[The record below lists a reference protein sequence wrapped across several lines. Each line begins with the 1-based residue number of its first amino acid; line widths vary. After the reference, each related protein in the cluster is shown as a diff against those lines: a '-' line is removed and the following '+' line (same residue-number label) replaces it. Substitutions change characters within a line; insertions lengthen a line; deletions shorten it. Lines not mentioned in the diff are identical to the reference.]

1 MVRLGSGRR
10 GTPGERSLTGPDAV
24 LRSALEAALRSALDT
39 AWSVAKSGYRETPQ
53 RPAPRALQPLL
64 GHARLTSTALATIRR
79 VLDGDDA
86 FRQRV
91 AETVTEAD
99 VGRAGWLFLT
109 RPEGWE
115 AEVAALAAADA
126 ERADAER
133 AGREERSALRRLRG
147 AEEAL
152 AETRARLAD
161 ANAQLARARRAR
173 QAAEAE
179 VQALRSRAT
188 ALEATPPSPPP
199 PPAPR
204 APVTVVTPTAP
215 PPRPARRKEP
225 RARRRPTPLPPGV
238 RDDLPEAAEHLVRIR
253 GVLVL
258 VDGYN
263 ASLAYRPDLPIP
275 ELRRR
280 LVDALDE
287 LAART
292 GADVLV
298 VFDGAEV
305 AGDGPT
311 SRAGGRRR
319 VARVRFS
326 PPDVEADDVILG
338 MVDEVPLPRA
348 VVVASDD
355 RRVREGADGR
365 GANVISTGQLLAAL
379 RRER

>member
-1 MVRLGSGRR
+1 MVRLGPGRR
-10 GTPGERSLTGPDAV
+10 GAAGERSLTAPDAA
-24 LRSALEAALRSALDT
+24 LRPALEAALA
-39 AWSVAKSGYRETPQ
+39 VARSGYRETPP

-64 GHARLTSTALATIRR
+64 GHARLTSPALATIRR

-86 FRQRV
+86 FRERV

-99 VGRAGWLFLT
+99 VGRAGWLFLH
-109 RPEGWE
+109 RPAGWDDE
-115 AEVAALAAADA
+115 LAGIAATEA

-133 AGREERSALRRLRG
+133 AGREERTTARRLRG

-161 ANAQLARARRAR
+161 ANDRLARARRAR
-173 QAAEAE
+173 RAAEAE
-179 VQALRSRAT
+179 VQALRSRVA
-188 ALEATPPSPPP
+188 ALEATPPTPPP
-199 PPAPR
+199 VPPEAVAVVAPTAPR
-204 APVTVVTPTAP
+204 APA
-215 PPRPARRKEP
+215 ARRKEP
-225 RARRRPTPLPPGV
+225 RARRRPTPLPPAV
-238 RDDLPEAAEHLVRIR
+238 LDNSPEAAEHLVRVP

-263 ASLAYRPDLPIP
+263 ASLAYRPDLPVP

-311 SRAGGRRR
+311 NRSGGRRR

-326 PPDVEADDVILG
+326 PPEIEADDVILA
-338 MVDEVPLPRA
+338 MVDDVPFSRA

-355 RRVREGADGR
+355 RRVREGADER